1 MRRVYSFLALFVA
14 LMGLMVMPV
23 MAQNSGTVVDVLVG
37 DDEGRFTTLTGAV
50 VAAGLADA
58 LASGGPFTVFAP
70 TNEAFAAAL
79 ASLGSDGAA
88 LASNPEALAQVLL
101 YHVVP
106 GRVTAATLSFGR
118 STQTTL
124 LEGATLS
131 VVGGRQGVTI
141 NDSVNVIQADLGASN
156 GLIHVID
163 GVLIPPSIMEML
175 AGGAATEPAAPSG
188 QAEVRPNIPAVLNN
202 DPQQRFTTL
211 ISALN
216 TADLT
221 GALDTDGAFTL
232 LAPTNAAFTASL
244 DALGLTVAQVAA
256 DPALLS
262 QILLYHVIPERTRLT
277 NLFGGATLATVQ
289 GEEVTF
295 AENAAGQL
303 TANDSVVIRQGNIQA
318 GNGVIHVLDGVLVPP
333 TILAALTAPPAPEV
347 VAPQARP
354 NLVDVLAADEDGR
367 FATLVTAIDAAGLRP
382 LLNSSSL
389 YTMFA
394 PTDAAINASLEALG
408 LTVGDLVSDSNT
420 LQEILLYH
428 VVPGRIRSTELFRG
442 VTLRTMSG
450 QDLVTAED
458 ERGRLTAGGVLVGQS
473 NIAAGNGFIHVLND
487 GILVPPSVAA
497 ALTPP
502 PAEEAPAAQA
512 DTRPTVA
519 GILAAD
525 RDGRFTTL
533 LAAVEAAGLT
543 GALSGEG
550 DFTVLAPT
558 NAAFDA
564 AFAATG
570 LTAAELLADTE
581 TLTAIL
587 TYHVLPVRTRTAN
600 LFGGAEL
607 ETLNGE
613 SVRFSEAANGQL
625 VINDGAAQVL
635 DANKVGS
642 NGVVHA
648 INAVLLPS
656 PVAEAIA
663 ANRGQIRVAHFS
675 PDAGPVDIYINGELS
690 ALQGVTFGAVSDW
703 IEVPARAYNIAI
715 APSGQY
721 PIGVASYD
729 VVPGSRVTIA
739 AIGTVTRG
747 TLNVQFIEEDYS
759 PIPAGAARVT
769 IFHAI
774 ERAGVIDVRFNGST
788 VVSRLGYPGSLG
800 DNDGADII
808 TVGGITYNIE
818 VVVSGVG
825 TVIAQTQFPLS
836 GGNYYLLAVV
846 GTPDNPRFVLRTVT
860 P

>member
-14 LMGLMVMPV
+14 LMGLIGMPV
-23 MAQNSGTVVDVLVG
+23 MAQNSRTVVDVLVG

-79 ASLGSDGAA
+79 ASLGGDGAA

-124 LEGATLS
+124 LESATLS
-131 VVGGRQGVTI
+131 VIGGRQGVTI
-141 NDSVNVIQADLGASN
+141 NDSVKVIQADLSASN
-156 GLIHVID
+156 GIIHVID
-163 GVLIPPSIMEML
+163 GVLIPPSIMAML
-175 AGGAATEPAAPSG
+175 AGEAAEPAAPTG
-188 QAEVRPNIPAVLNN
+188 QPEVRPNIPAVLNN

-216 TADLT
+216 TARLT
-221 GALDTDGAFTL
+221 GALDTEGQFTL
-232 LAPTNAAFTASL
+232 LAPTNDAFNASL
-244 DALGLTVAQVAA
+244 EALGLTVAQVAA

-295 AENAAGQL
+295 AENERGQL
-303 TANDSVVIRQGNIQA
+303 TINGSVVVRQGNIQA
-318 GNGVIHVLDGVLVPP
+318 GNGVIHVLDGVLIPP

-367 FATLVTAIDAAGLRP
+367 FAMLVAAIDAAGLRP

-389 YTMFA
+389 YTIFA

-408 LTVGDLVSDSNT
+408 LTVGDLVSDPNM

-428 VVPGRIRSTELFRG
+428 VVPGRVRSTELFRG
-442 VTLRTMSG
+442 VTLQTMSG

-458 ERGRLTAGGVLVGQS
+458 ERGRLTAGGVIVGQS

-502 PAEEAPAAQA
+502 PVEEAPPAQA
-512 DTRPTVA
+512 DTRPTVVE
-519 GILAAD
+519 ILAAD
-525 RDGRFTTL
+525 PDGRFTTL

-543 GALSGEG
+543 EALSGEG
-550 DFTVLAPT
+550 NFTVLAPT
-558 NAAFDA
+558 NAAFEA

-570 LTAAELLADTE
+570 LMAAELLADTE

-587 TYHVLPVRTRTAN
+587 TYHVLPVRTRTAL
-600 LFGGAEL
+600 LFVGAEL
-607 ETLNGE
+607 ATLNGE
-613 SVRFSEAANGQL
+613 SVRFSESARGQL

-648 INAVLLPS
+648 INAVLLPR
-656 PVAEAIA
+656 PVAQAVE
-663 ANRGQIRVAHFS
+663 ANRGFIRVAHFS
-675 PDAGPVDIYINGELS
+675 PDAGAVDIYINGELS
-690 ALQGVTFGAVSDW
+690 ALQGVTFGTVSDW
-703 IEVPARAYNIAI
+703 LNVPARAYNIAI

-721 PIGVASYD
+721 PIGVASYELQ
-729 VVPGSRVTIA
+729 PGSRVTIA

-759 PIPAGAARVT
+759 EIPAGSARVT

-774 ERAGVIDVRFNGST
+774 ERAGVVDVRFNGVP
-788 VVSRLGYPGSLG
+788 VVAGLGYPGTLG
-800 DNDGADII
+800 DNDGADIV
-808 TVGGITYNIE
+808 TVGAITYNIE
-818 VVVSGVG
+818 VVISGTN
-825 TVIAQTQFPLS
+825 TVIAQTQFPLPS
-836 GGNYYLLAVV
+836 GNYYLLALV
-846 GTPDNPRFVLRTVT
+846 GTPDNPRFVLQTVT